1 MDRADAH
8 IHLFSPGYVAELP
21 DACRR
26 VAPDELTL
34 YGALAERHQI
44 RAALVVGYEGQPW
57 AAGNNAY
64 IAGLAA
70 RHSWVRPAAFVA
82 HPESLDIAGLERLRA
97 QGFVG
102 ISLYRFTLEELAAL
116 GAVDGAVW
124 AWLERRRWLVSAN
137 GRGETWAAWGGV
149 LGRHPALRLLAS
161 HLGLPPRRAAPPA
174 PAQAAADL
182 APLLDLARFAGAHVK
197 LSGFYALS
205 DPGHDYPHR
214 AAWPYAAALAEAFGA
229 RRLLWGSDFSPSL
242 EWVSFAQTIGVL
254 EQLPAIDEAARAQ
267 VAGGNLIALLNQ
279 VEA

>member
-21 DACRR
+21 ETCRR
-26 VAPDELTL
+26 TGPDELTL
-34 YGALAERHQI
+34 YAALAERHQI

-70 RHSWVRPAAFVA
+70 RHTWARPAAFVA
-82 HPESLDIAGLERLRA
+82 RPEALSVAMLEALRD

-102 ISLYRFTLEELAAL
+102 VSLYCFAPEELAAL
-116 GAVDGAVW
+116 GAAPDAAW
-124 AWLERRRWLVSAN
+124 SWLERRRWLVSAN
-137 GRGETWAAWGGV
+137 GRGATWAAWGGV
-149 LGRHPALRLLAS
+149 LARHPDLRLLAA
-161 HLGLPPRRAAPPA
+161 HLGLPPRRAAPPT
-174 PAQAAADL
+174 PAEAAADL
-182 APLLDLARFAGAHVK
+182 APLLDLARYPGAHVK

-214 AAWPYAAALAEAFGA
+214 AAWPYAAALAAAFGA
-229 RRLLWGSDFSPSL
+229 SRLLWGSDFSPSL

-254 EQLPAIDEAARAQ
+254 EQLPGLGGEALAQ
-267 VAGGNLIALLNQ
+267 AAGGNLFALLSQ
-279 VEA
+279 I